1 MMASLTLKGIPSDLM
16 QRLREIAERE
26 RRSLNQQAILILER
40 ALSSPRHSFSD
51 AYDAFADSAGPSPLE
66 SSDFDNLRDPEEGR
80 SVTL

>member
-1 MMASLTLKGIPSDLM
+1 MMASLTLKGIPSELM

-40 ALSSPRHSFSD
+40 ALSSPRPS
-51 AYDAFADSAGPSPLE
+51 FADVYDTFTDISGPSPLE
-66 SSDFDNLRDPEEGR
+66 SSDLNNLRDPGQGR